1 MDLELRGKRA
11 FVSGSSSGIGK
22 AIALELAAEGCDVV
36 VHGRDRARTEE
47 TAEEVFAKGVR
58 TAPTFGDLAEDGV
71 ADQVAADSLSALGT
85 IDILVNNCGAVLQM
99 HNPSWENV
107 PPAEWE
113 RSFRVNFMAGLRL
126 TQHFVPGMKAQGWGR
141 VINISSTGGSHIAG
155 FMPDY
160 AAPKAAVNNFT
171 GNLSKSL
178 GPLGITMNAVIP
190 GTVLTPAVNRW
201 LEELKGQLGW
211 GDDFAENERIYTSQI
226 TPQSVPRL
234 GLPREIAAAVT
245 FLASPLAAYINGAGL
260 RVDGGSAQFF

>member
-1 MDLELRGKRA
+1 MDLELKGKRA

-47 TAEEVFAKGVR
+47 TARLVEERGVKS
-58 TAPTFGDLAEDGV
+58 AATFGDLDETGM
-71 ADQVAADSLSALGT
+71 ADKVAADTLAALGT
-85 IDILVNNCGAVLQM
+85 VDILVNNCGAVLQM
-99 HNPSWENV
+99 HNPAWDEV
-107 PPAEWE
+107 PPEEWE

-126 TQHFVPGMKAQGWGR
+126 AQHFAPGMKAQGWGR
-141 VINISSTGGSHIAG
+141 IINISSTAGSHIAG

-171 GNLSKSL
+171 GNLSKQL
-178 GPLGITMNAVIP
+178 GGHGITVNAVIP
-190 GTVLTPAVNRW
+190 GTVLTPAVDRW
-201 LEELKGQLGW
+201 LEELKKQLDW
-211 GDDFAENERIYTSQI
+211 GDDFAENERIYTSEI

-234 GLPREIAAAVT
+234 GRPREIAAAVT
-245 FLASPLAAYINGAGL
+245 FLASPLAGYINGAGL